1 MWEQGQVMWEKY
13 RGAAHQCREK
23 INSKIVIELTDF
35 ITKPL
40 LIFLDGLRYLERSQ
54 LTGT

>member
-35 ITKPL
+35 VTKPL
-40 LIFLDGLRYLERSQ
+40 LIFLNGLGYLERSH
-54 LTGT
+54 LTGS